1 MRINRLFVN
10 INKLPGHSEGGLGKT
25 MNMETGGETLNNTH
39 SHSEVM
45 SNPNLLSIK
54 SQTERRI
61 HSFLGF

>member
-1 MRINRLFVN
+1 MRINRFVN

-25 MNMETGGETLNNTH
+25 MNRETRGEILNNSH

-54 SQTERRI
+54 S
-61 HSFLGF
+61 